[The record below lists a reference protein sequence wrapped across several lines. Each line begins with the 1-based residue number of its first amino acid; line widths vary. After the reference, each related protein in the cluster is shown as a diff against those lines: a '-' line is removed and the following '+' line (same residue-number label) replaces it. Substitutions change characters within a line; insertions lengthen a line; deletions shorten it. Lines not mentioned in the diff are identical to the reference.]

1 MKGLRA
7 IIASKL
13 RSIADSI
20 ESRNNNDNDA
30 FVDLIAEVDDQRA
43 HQFGNAED
51 FDELDD
57 YE

>member
-43 HQFGNAED
+43 HHFGPPRS
-51 FDELDD
+51 LG
-57 YE
+57 

>member
-1 MKGLRA
+1 MKGFRA

-43 HQFGNAED
+43 HHFGNAED